1 MLSLDALTPNPLATF
16 TDFVGGLADMVV
28 TGVGTDLH
36 WDQPASLNTATLP
49 AKWLELP
56 KGDGQLMTFE
66 GGVATYVMRINL
78 WIAIAPVAQDGHER
92 RFRAAVEMMDR
103 LNHALSHEDLDTD
116 EIAISKLTFTIRQ
129 TEKTVAGTV
138 YTAVHALVQG
148 RG

>member
-1 MLSLDALTPNPLATF
+1 MLDVSTLTPNPLATF

-28 TGVGTDLH
+28 TGVGTDFH
-36 WDQPASLNTATLP
+36 WDQPAALNVAQCP

-56 KGDGQLMTFE
+56 EGDGQLMTFE

-78 WIAIAPVAQDGHER
+78 WIAIAPVAQDHYER

-116 EIAISKLTFTIRQ
+116 EIAISKLTYTIRQ

>member
-1 MLSLDALTPNPLATF
+1 MLSLSDLTPNPLNTF
-16 TDFVGGLADMVV
+16 TEFVGGLADMEV
-28 TGVGTDLH
+28 TGVGTNLY
-36 WDQPASLNTATLP
+36 WDQPASLNTAKLP

-56 KGDGQLMTFE
+56 EGDGQLMTFE

-78 WIAIAPVAQDGHER
+78 WIAIAPVAQDHYER

-103 LNHALSHEDLDTD
+103 LSHAIAHEDLDTD

-129 TEKTVAGTV
+129 TEKTVAGIV
-138 YTAVHALVQG
+138 YTAVHALIQG

>member
-1 MLSLDALTPNPLATF
+1 MLSLGDLTPNPLATF

-56 KGDGQLMTFE
+56 EGDGQLMTFE

-78 WIAIAPVAQDGHER
+78 WIAIAPVAQDHYER

-116 EIAISKLTFTIRQ
+116 EIAISKLTYTIRQ

-138 YTAVHALVQG
+138 YTAVHALIQG

>member
-1 MLSLDALTPNPLATF
+1 MLSLSDLTPNPLATF
-16 TDFVGGLADMVV
+16 TMFVGGLADMEV

-56 KGDGQLMTFE
+56 AGDGQLMTFE
-66 GGVATYVMRINL
+66 GGVATYVMKINL
-78 WIAIAPVAQDGHER
+78 WIAIAPVAQDHYER

-103 LNHALSHEDLDTD
+103 LSHALSHEDLDTD

>member
-1 MLSLDALTPNPLATF
+1 MLDVSTLTPNPLNTF

-56 KGDGQLMTFE
+56 EGDGQLMTFE
-66 GGVATYVMRINL
+66 GGVATYEMRINL
-78 WIAIAPVAQDGHER
+78 WIAIAPVAQTGHEA
-92 RFRAAVEMMDR
+92 RFRAAIEMMDR